1 MLSLSPIQDRPR
13 LFNET
18 LVPTRDRFDN
28 VWLCWSN
35 SHKLV
40 PTCLRG
46 WHQTLLCLGVFLQK
60 ISLTSI
66 ICDSVVLCVYFAG
79 CRVAAKAKVCPAAR
93 AETGK
98 AGPKWCLAGP
108 AQRASP
114 EDTGI
119 ETPKLGWSWCYG
131 RPGLGAMG
139 EDKQHL
145 EVPTKELRGDPANR
159 DMILHQE
166 GVSSKGKTVTSALQ
180 ELSGLNTYQC

>member
-1 MLSLSPIQDRPR
+1 MLIKQSNVDEGDIRPYFACVFFFKCQKLSL
-13 LFNET
+13 T
-18 LVPTRDRFDN
+18 L
-28 VWLCWSN
+28 
-35 SHKLV
+35 
-40 PTCLRG
+40 
-46 WHQTLLCLGVFLQK
+46 
-60 ISLTSI
+60 I
-66 ICDSVVLCVYFAG
+66 ICDGVVLCVYFAG

-98 AGPKWCLAGP
+98 AGPKWRLAG
-108 AQRASP
+108 P

-131 RPGLGAMG
+131 RSGLGAMG
-139 EDKQHL
+139 EDEQHL

-166 GVSSKGKTVTSALQ
+166 GVSSQGKTVTSALQ